1 MNKPRMKHTERSSSR
16 FGGSGRSGGPALWQ
30 DEGTVVWEEAEKG
43 FGWEL
48 DCILEGWDATER
60 FQQGD
65 ARTAL
70 QLLKIT

>member
-1 MNKPRMKHTERSSSR
+1 M
-16 FGGSGRSGGPALWQ
+16 
-30 DEGTVVWEEAEKG
+30 VWEEAEKG